1 MTVDLDDLDDF
12 LLLLLHLLCCRI
24 LAALTNQRSPDSI
37 HGDGTTEVDSPE
49 WSVTRPE
56 TVVSVTALDRRMT
69 WWLWSLARRAWWIRE
84 RGKRVG

>member
-1 MTVDLDDLDDF
+1 MD
-12 LLLLLHLLCCRI
+12 R
-24 LAALTNQRSPDSI
+24 
-37 HGDGTTEVDSPE
+37 PE

-84 RGKRVG
+84 RGMRVG

>member
-1 MTVDLDDLDDF
+1 M
-12 LLLLLHLLCCRI
+12 RI
-24 LAALTNQRSPDSI
+24 LAALTSVAQTQFTVTVPRKWTDL
-37 HGDGTTEVDSPE
+37 E

>member
-1 MTVDLDDLDDF
+1 MTLIFMILMTF
-12 LLLLLHLLCCRI
+12 FFFNYRWSWWI
-24 LAALTNQRSPDSI
+24 LAALTSVAQTQFTVTVPRKWTDL
-37 HGDGTTEVDSPE
+37 E
-49 WSVTRPE
+49 WSETRPE